1 MPSIEKFKGI
11 TTFEPNDMQ
20 KAMWQRVTSDDCAV
34 LLKSPT
40 GTGKTEAV
48 LVPALASG
56 RRLFMIYPTR
66 SLVEDQIKRV
76 EIMMRTL
83 SDGGKQY
90 SLVVDTGG
98 ESKRR
103 VFRNK
108 EEITDKQFNS
118 RRHLY
123 DGDVIISTLDK
134 FLYRFFGFG
143 DERKGY
149 IFPFRIFHGLKRNLF
164 VFDEAHAYEDTAFT
178 NFLRLIKAL
187 YIANLDVVLM
197 TATMPQSYADEF
209 DFLEPLDFLASK
221 QPYVKTLKYKR
232 ISNNAALMDVIV
244 SEAQSRM
251 RKGKRLIVT
260 VETVED
266 AVKVW
271 DQLGKPLLYHGRL
284 DSLQRKKVYG
294 DLKEREEKDEDYVLV
309 TTSAIEVGCDLNAD
323 YLITEFCN
331 PASLIQRAGRCNRR
345 GDRSGAEVVVVG
357 NKIKSFLREINE
369 EQEGAFVEALQQK
382 SGSLF
387 IPNDFLEFT
396 QRGVAFDYRAEIMFE
411 MLFEYVYQNRLENKP
426 LHDKGLVVTR
436 SWEPTVTLTTD
447 KDHMYQAIS
456 VPISMCAAYTDKDW
470 QKDIKVYVRYF
481 NKYRNEYDVVLKELE
496 YSGFVYFRDLV
507 IEVPKNTFDPQVGY
521 LDLPK
526 PFLRRTFPIGYKE
539 RLLYQPTIDGSE
551 RNVWLNYLR
560 WKPESVEEA
569 TVEETETDDADG
581 NESEE

>member
-1 MPSIEKFKGI
+1 MPAIEKFKEI
-11 TTFEPNDMQ
+11 TTYEPNDMQ
-20 KAMWQRVTSDDCAV
+20 RAMWQRVTSEDCAV

-40 GTGKTEAV
+40 GTGKTESV

-66 SLVEDQIKRV
+66 SLVEDQIQRAESVMLK
-76 EIMMRTL
+76 L
-83 SDGGKQY
+83 SDNGKQF
-90 SLVVDTGG
+90 SLVIDTGG
-98 ESKRR
+98 ESRRR

-108 EEITDKQFNS
+108 KEITDQQFNS

-197 TATMPQSYADEF
+197 TATMPKSYAAEF
-209 DFLEPLDFLASK
+209 DFLETVDFLADQ
-221 QPYVKTLKYKR
+221 QPHAKTLKYR
-232 ISNNAALMDVIV
+232 SIFGNLTITDAIV
-244 SEAQSRM
+244 SETQSRIND
-251 RKGKRLIVT
+251 RKRLIVT

-271 DQLGKPLLYHGRL
+271 NKLGKPLLYHGRL
-284 DSLQRKKVYG
+284 DNSQRKKVYE
-294 DLKEREEKDEDYVLV
+294 DLKRREQKGDGYLLV

-345 GDRSGAEVVVVG
+345 GDRSSAEVVVVG
-357 NKIKSFLREINE
+357 NKIKNFLREISE
-369 EQEGAFVEALQQK
+369 EQEVGFVESLNRK
-382 SGSLF
+382 SDSLF
-387 IPNDFLEFT
+387 LPSDFLDFT
-396 QRGVAFDYRAEIMFE
+396 QRGVAFDYRAEIMFD
-411 MLFEYVYQNRLENKP
+411 MLFEYVYQSRLENKP

-436 SWEPTVTLTTD
+436 SWEPTITLTTD
-447 KDHMYQAIS
+447 KSRMHNAVS
-456 VPISMCAAYTDKDW
+456 VPISRCTAYTDKDW
-470 QKDIKVYVRYF
+470 QKGVKVYARYF
-481 NKYRNEYDVVLKELE
+481 NKYGNEYDVVLRELE
-496 YSGFVYFRDLV
+496 YGGFAYFRDLV
-507 IEVPKNTFDPQVGY
+507 IEVPKETFDAQIGY

-526 PFLRRTFPIGYKE
+526 PFLHAFPVGYKE
-539 RLLYQPTIDGSE
+539 RLLYQPMINGDE
-551 RNVWLNYLR
+551 RKVWLHYLR
-560 WKPESVEEA
+560 WAPEAVEQEI
-569 TVEETETDDADG
+569 VEDAETDNEDSDETE
-581 NESEE
+581 E